1 MSTVAES
8 TRYIDILL
16 VHVQTIIK
24 HICFFSKKLY
34 LGPVGLIVVHKNAY
48 TFIKKPT
55 HSWPTFFIGLL
66 TTISQC

>member
-24 HICFFSKKLY
+24 HICFFKEIIFGSR
-34 LGPVGLIVVHKNAY
+34 GLIFVHKNAY

-55 HSWPTFFIGLL
+55 HSWPTFFICLL